1 MKRHFLVCTIILLV
15 GLHQAVAQFNFLSA
29 TNYAVGSDPSSVL
42 AADVNGDGKVD
53 LICANLIG
61 NSVTV
66 LRNNGNGTYTPYST
80 NNVGQYPNCVI
91 AADVNNDGKLDL
103 ITANEGDNTVTVLR
117 NNGNGTFT
125 AYSFAVGSYP
135 MSVAAADI
143 IGNGKIALITANAH
157 ANTLTVLTN
166 NGAGIF
172 GSNATLNVGFS
183 PTSVVAADVNGDGKV
198 DLICANFNG
207 TISVLINN
215 GAGSFSLSSSP
226 AVGYQSLF
234 ITAADV
240 NGDGKVDIITAN
252 AGGNSVSVL
261 TNRGNGTFV
270 SAGNFP
276 VGKSPYA
283 VVAADVN
290 GDSKVDLISANEG
303 DNTLTVLTNNGNG
316 VFGSNVTINLGT
328 FANPYSVTAA
338 DVNGDGKVDIICAN
352 TALNTLMVFINSPTA
367 LMQVNLG
374 PIGAVN
380 AGAQWQ
386 VDGGAWL
393 NSGTLV
399 SNLSLGSHTVSFNT
413 ISGWTTPTNQF
424 VNLNF
429 NYDHPTIVTSSY
441 VQQVGL
447 LQVNINPT
455 DVINVGA
462 QWQVDGGTWQ
472 NSGAIL
478 SNIGVGTH
486 SVSFISIYGWAT
498 PDSQTITIFSNLT
511 TTASG
516 SYVQLFG
523 SLQVNMSPASAV
535 RSGAQWQVDGGA
547 WQNNGSIVGGLTLG
561 SHTVSFSAAPGWG
574 IPGSQVVT
582 VNANQTTIASAS
594 YFAPHPATATA
605 IVTNGFVVSVAL
617 SDGGI
622 GYTNTPLVYLLG
634 GGGTGA
640 QAIAVVSN
648 GYVTGFTIVNPGYGY
663 ANVPI
668 VAINPPYPLSLGI
681 ESATA
686 IGFTNLQVGTN
697 YQLQMSQS
705 GIWANLGSPF
715 VAEAGNYT
723 EYFDGAVSGSLYQ
736 LMALPIPYGA
746 TATPIL
752 SYGFVVAATV
762 NDGGSGYVT
771 IPGVQITGGGG
782 SGAKATATVSNGVV
796 TAVNISNPGIGY
808 ASSPTIQIDPPP
820 VPSLQAIV
828 TKAVRLD
835 FSGLTPALA
844 YQLQSTPDLTDW
856 TNLGASF
863 TATDYTNSQYLNFEA
878 NSQFLR
884 LWQPK

>member
-1 MKRHFLVCTIILLV
+1 M
-15 GLHQAVAQFNFLSA
+15 NFFSA

-42 AADVNGDGKVD
+42 AADVNNDGEVD

-61 NSVTV
+61 NTVTV
-66 LRNNGNGTYTPYST
+66 LRNNGNGTFTGSST
-80 NNVGQYPNCVI
+80 NSVGQYPNCVI

-135 MSVAAADI
+135 ISVAAADI
-143 IGNGKIALITANAH
+143 FGNGKIALITANAH

-166 NGAGIF
+166 NGAGGF

-183 PTSVVAADVNGDGKV
+183 PTSVVAADVNGDGSA

-207 TISVLINN
+207 TISVLTNN
-215 GAGSFSLSSSP
+215 GAGGFSLSSSP

-240 NGDGKVDIITAN
+240 NGDGKVDLITAN
-252 AGGNSVSVL
+252 AGGNSLSVL
-261 TNRGNGTFV
+261 TNRGNGAFV
-270 SAGNFP
+270 SAGNIT

-290 GDSKVDLISANEG
+290 GDGKVDLISANEG

-352 TALNTLMVFINSPTA
+352 TALNSLMVFINSPTA
-367 LMQVNLG
+367 LLQVNLG
-374 PIGAVN
+374 PIDAVN

-386 VDGGAWL
+386 VNGGAWL

-399 SNLSLGSHTVSFNT
+399 SNLSFDSHTVSFNT

-424 VNLNF
+424 VTLNF

-455 DVINVGA
+455 DVINAGA
-462 QWQVDGGTWQ
+462 QWRVDGGTWQ
-472 NSGAIL
+472 NSGALL

-486 SVSFISIYGWAT
+486 NVSFISIYGWAT

-523 SLQVNMSPASAV
+523 SLQVNISPSSAV
-535 RSGAQWQVDGGA
+535 SSGAQWQIDGGA
-547 WQNNGSIVGGLTLG
+547 WQNNGFIVGGLTLG
-561 SHTVSFSAAPGWG
+561 SHTVSFSVTPGWG

-582 VNANQTTIASAS
+582 VNANQTTIASVS
-594 YFAPHPATATA
+594 YSAPHPATATA

-622 GYTNTPLVYLLG
+622 GYTNTPLVYLIG
-634 GGGTGA
+634 GGGIGA

-648 GYVTGFTIVNPGYGY
+648 GYVTGFTIINPGYGY
-663 ANVPI
+663 TNVPI
-668 VAINPPYPLSLGI
+668 VAINPPFPLSLGI

-686 IGFTNLQVGTN
+686 IDFTNLLVGTN
-697 YQLQMSQS
+697 YQLQISQS
-705 GIWANLGSPF
+705 DLSKNIGSAF
-715 VAEAGNYT
+715 VANGNNYT
-723 EYFDGAVSGSLYQ
+723 QYFNDPVEGSLYR

-746 TATPIL
+746 SATPVL
-752 SYGFVVAATV
+752 SFGFVVAITV
-762 NDGGSGYVT
+762 DDGGSGYLAV
-771 IPGVQITGGGG
+771 PAMQISGGGG
-782 SGAKATATVSNGVV
+782 SGAYATATVSNGVV
-796 TAVNISNPGIGY
+796 TAINVSNPGIGY
-808 ASSPTIQIDPPP
+808 STLPTIQIDPPP
-820 VPSLQAIV
+820 IPSLQPIV

-844 YQLQSTPDLTDW
+844 YQIQFTSDLMDW
-856 TNLGASF
+856 TNFGAAF
-863 TATDYTNSQYLNFEA
+863 TATDYTNSQYLNIDS
-878 NSQFLR
+878 NSRFLR
-884 LWQPK
+884 LWEP